1 MDSKT
6 LEARFT
12 RFLDGLPA
20 AESIDRLQLPDDGK
34 NRRKADY
41 LLANRKVIV
50 EIKTL
55 TDDPSHKVETLGD
68 QHRTRGD
75 WPLFYG
81 KANVRKVLS
90 NLSDGDA
97 IYKRLV
103 NALGRSVETVVRS
116 AEEQVTH
123 TRRALDLPDAAG
135 VLLILN
141 DSIEI
146 LDPYVVGHR
155 VAQLL
160 RRPRTGKSEAEKLD
174 FVCLCF
180 ECHSV
185 GAVEGRPAAPFMLID
200 NDIAR
205 RFPWFKDFH
214 HDLVQKWAVANGGV
228 SGSSEISDASELKFM
243 TMRAALEAPPAQL
256 PRHEWWRREYRAH
269 PYLRSLRDEHLLQK
283 GSDIMRRTLPHF
295 VEGGPGYVE
304 DVVLPLME
312 EFTHF
317 LEEMNFRG
325 LDMRRVPRP

>member
-1 MDSKT
+1 MDSET

-12 RFLDGLPA
+12 RFLDGLSA

-103 NALGRSVETVVRS
+103 NALGRSVETAVRS

-160 RRPRTGKSEAEKLD
+160 RRPPHGEKRSGEAG
-174 FVCLCF
+174 LCM
-180 ECHSV
+180 
-185 GAVEGRPAAPFMLID
+185 P
-200 NDIAR
+200 
-205 RFPWFKDFH
+205 
-214 HDLVQKWAVANGGV
+214 
-228 SGSSEISDASELKFM
+228 
-243 TMRAALEAPPAQL
+243 
-256 PRHEWWRREYRAH
+256 
-269 PYLRSLRDEHLLQK
+269 LL
-283 GSDIMRRTLPHF
+283 
-295 VEGGPGYVE
+295 
-304 DVVLPLME
+304 
-312 EFTHF
+312 
-317 LEEMNFRG
+317 
-325 LDMRRVPRP
+325 